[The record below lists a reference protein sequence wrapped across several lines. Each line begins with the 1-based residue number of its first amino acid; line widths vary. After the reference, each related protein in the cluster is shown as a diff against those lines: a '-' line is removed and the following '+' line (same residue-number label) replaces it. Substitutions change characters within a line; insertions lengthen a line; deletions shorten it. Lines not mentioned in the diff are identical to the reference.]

1 MAAMTS
7 MERVMASLSFKEPD
21 KVPLFLLFSFYGAKE
36 IGVSIEE
43 YFDRPDW
50 VAETQLKLCKKFDND
65 CLYSFYHA
73 ALETEAWGSDVV
85 FYPEGPPN
93 SGRPIINRS
102 EDIAKLKVPDIGKSP
117 GLLKVLK
124 TTELLKK
131 GSRGNTPII
140 GVVMS
145 PFSLPV
151 MQMGL
156 GPYLDLIYN
165 REDLLKQLLD
175 INSKFCVKWSNA
187 QIQAGATAICYF
199 DPMAS
204 TDMVPLKIYRKWG
217 FPIAKKTIAQIKGP
231 TATHLASARAA
242 KVLDLVKETGTA
254 GVFFS
259 YEDDLKDLKKR
270 SHGKLSLMGGIN
282 GISLRKKNPKEIDS
296 RVKEL
301 ITECAQG
308 GGYILSDNHG
318 EIPWQTPEE
327 ALYAIAESRD
337 RWGKYPI

>member
-1 MAAMTS
+1 MNKMTS

-43 YFDRPDW
+43 YFDHPDW
-50 VAETQLKLCKKFDND
+50 VAETQLKLQSKFDSD

-73 ALETEAWGSDVV
+73 ALETEAWGSDVI
-85 FYPEGPPN
+85 FFPEGPPN
-93 SGRPIINRS
+93 SGRPVIHRPD
-102 EDIAKLKVPDIGKSP
+102 DIAELKVPDVQKSP
-117 GLLKVLK
+117 GLMKVIK

-131 GSRGNTPII
+131 GSKGNTPII

-156 GPYLDLIYN
+156 GPYLDLIYS
-165 REDLLKQLLD
+165 REDMMSQLMD
-175 INSKFCVKWSNA
+175 INSRFCVNWANA
-187 QIQAGATAICYF
+187 QVQAGASAICYF

-204 TDMVPLKIYRKWG
+204 TDMVPIETYRKWG
-217 FPIAKKTIAQIKGP
+217 YTTAKKTIAQIKGP

-242 KVLDLVKETGTA
+242 KALELIKQTGTA
-254 GVFFS
+254 GVAFS
-259 YEDDLKDLKKR
+259 YQDDLKDLKKR
-270 SHGKLSLMGGIN
+270 SHGALSLLGGIN
-282 GISLRKKNPKEIDS
+282 GISLRKNTPEEIDA

-301 ITECAQG
+301 ITDCAPG

-327 ALYAIAESRD
+327 ALYAIVESRD